1 MARFSVINLYNLVD
15 WMGAVTCDWGIII
28 VLLDLLSIKMNLSN
42 ILSNRGSKQVLV
54 IYNSRLNDA
63 RLNSISLVSRRR
75 DRLINISILYKEAI
89 TSK

>member
-1 MARFSVINLYNLVD
+1 
-15 WMGAVTCDWGIII
+15 MGAVTCDWGIII